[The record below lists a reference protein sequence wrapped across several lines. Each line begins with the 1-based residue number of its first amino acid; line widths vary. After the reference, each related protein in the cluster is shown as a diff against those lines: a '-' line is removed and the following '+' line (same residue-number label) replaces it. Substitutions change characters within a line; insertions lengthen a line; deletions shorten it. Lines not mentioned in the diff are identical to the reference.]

1 MIEQSLETL
10 SFETMN
16 IPLYLFILQGFLVSS
31 GLSNVVDAYGS
42 SRDLIIGGSKADAT
56 KYPFFALLTFDL
68 GSFPSSS
75 IPTSCGGTLINSDVV
90 MTSARCLN
98 DAESIDVWVNST
110 SRDYSEYEYFR
121 TSKRIVTHPKYVQY
135 SSGNDISLIFL
146 DSPVKNVPVVQI
158 NRDSAV
164 PGDKRTLVTAIGFGR
179 TIASSYYYDGGY
191 PRCCI
196 L

>member
-1 MIEQSLETL
+1 MK
-10 SFETMN
+10 
-16 IPLYLFILQGFLVSS
+16 IPHYLFIVQGFLVSS

-56 KYPFFALLTFDL
+56 KYPFFAWLNFDL

-90 MTSARCLN
+90 MTSARCLI

-110 SRDYSEYEYFR
+110 SRDYSDYEYFR
-121 TSKRIVTHPKYVQY
+121 TSKRIVTHPKYSRY
-135 SSGNDISLIFL
+135 SSGNDIGLIFL
-146 DSPVKNVPVVQI
+146 DSPVKNVPIVQI

-164 PGDKRTLVTAIGFGR
+164 PGNKRTLVTAIGFGR
-179 TIASSYYYDGGY
+179 TRSSSSSFFDGGY
-191 PRCCI
+191 LRCCI